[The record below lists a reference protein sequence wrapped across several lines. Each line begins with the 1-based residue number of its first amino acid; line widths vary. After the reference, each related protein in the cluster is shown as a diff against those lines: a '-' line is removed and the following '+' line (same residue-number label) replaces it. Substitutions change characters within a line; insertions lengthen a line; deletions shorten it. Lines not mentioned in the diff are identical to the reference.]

1 MADTQADLK
10 AKAEAELSKNL
21 AQTIINKQ
29 ILLLQNMA
37 KIRAR
42 IVDGTATQEDR
53 TAFYKNKQQYDDL
66 DQQLTSAGQLPSDQV
81 AALKEEQR
89 QAKLK
94 RIKGNKGTL
103 SSAKPDDLFEYILRT
118 QALNP
123 YSRERACDLEFM
135 DLLLKVAIET
145 KNESGVINAL
155 KDIIKST
162 VSG

>member
-10 AKAEAELSKNL
+10 AKAEAEISKQL
-21 AQTIINKQ
+21 AQSILNKQ
-29 ILLLQNMA
+29 LLLLQNMA
-37 KIRAR
+37 EIRAK

-53 TAFYKNKQQYDDL
+53 TSFYKYTQQYDEL
-66 DQQLTSAGQLPSDQV
+66 DQQLTAAGQLPADQV
-81 AALKEEQR
+81 AKLKEEQR
-89 QAKLK
+89 QSKLT

-145 KNESGVINAL
+145 KSESSVINAL

-162 VSG
+162 ISG

>member
-1 MADTQADLK
+1 MADTQADLQI
-10 AKAEAELSKNL
+10 KAEAKLSEDL
-21 AQTIINKQ
+21 AKTLVTKQ
-29 ILLLQNMA
+29 LLVLKNMA
-37 KIRAR
+37 ITRAK

-53 TAFYKNKQQYDDL
+53 ASFYKDKQTYDDL
-66 DQQLTSAGQLPSDQV
+66 DQQLIAIGQLPSDQV

-123 YSRERACDLEFM
+123 YSRERACDIEFM
-135 DLLLKVAIET
+135 DLLLKVATET
-145 KNESGVINAL
+145 KNESSVINAL
-155 KDIIKST
+155 RDTIKST